1 MNGERTNSIGMPGL
15 AIKVKGEMKENSL
28 EMFRDG
34 LITLLDEV
42 YFNSLAT
49 AEQCANQILCL
60 SLDSDMTL
68 GDILI
73 MWETGDLKIDT
84 TDLDDDEE
92 LDDETESNDD
102 NAY

>member
-1 MNGERTNSIGMPGL
+1 
-15 AIKVKGEMKENSL
+15 MKENSL

-42 YFNSLAT
+42 YFNSLAM

-60 SLDSDMTL
+60 PLDRDMTL

-92 LDDETESNDD
+92 RDNATDSDDD

>member
-1 MNGERTNSIGMPGL
+1 
-15 AIKVKGEMKENSL
+15 MKENSL
-28 EMFRDG
+28 EMFKNG

-42 YFNSLAT
+42 YFNSLAM

-73 MWETGDLKIDT
+73 MWETGDLKIDKA
-84 TDLDDDEE
+84 DFDDDEE
-92 LDDETESNDD
+92 QDDATDSDDD